1 MGTQS
6 TWGSD
11 RLSVAEKARPCTG
24 LKLYTKHTRTMANFG
39 DLKSDRGVKTLNE
52 YLEGKSY
59 IEGFVPSQ
67 ADVSVFEA
75 MGKAPSG
82 SFSHAL
88 RWYNQINSYGSEK
101 SKFPGVKKAVA
112 AAPAADEDEDDDVDL
127 FGSDDEEED
136 ADAARVREQRLA
148 AYADKKTKKPG
159 PIAKSSVLLD
169 CKPWDDETDMAA
181 MEAEIRKISMDGLNW
196 GAAKLQ
202 PVGYGI
208 NKLSIICVVE
218 DEKVS
223 IDDLSEQITEIEDYV
238 QSVDIAAFN
247 KIYVFIIPLPYT

>member
-136 ADAARVREQRLA
+136 AEAARVREQRLA
-148 AYADKKTKKPG
+148 AYAEKKKAKPG
-159 PIAKSSVLLD
+159 PIARSQIMLD
-169 CKPWDDETDMAA
+169 VKPWDDETDMKM
-181 MEAEIRKISMDGLNW
+181 MEDQIRTIEMDGLVW
-196 GAAKLQ
+196 GASKLV
-202 PVGYGI
+202 PLAFGI
-208 NKLSIICVVE
+208 KKLSILCTVV
-218 DEKVS
+218 DAKVS
-223 IDDLSEQITEIEDYV
+223 VDDLSEKIEEFEDFV
-238 QSVDIAAFN
+238 QSVDVAAFN
-247 KIYVFIIPLPYT
+247 KV

>member
-136 ADAARVREQRLA
+136 AEAARVREQRLA
-148 AYADKKTKKPG
+148 AYAEKKKAKPG
-159 PIAKSSVLLD
+159 PIARSKIMLD
-169 CKPWDDETDMAA
+169 VKPWDDETDMKM
-181 MEAEIRKISMDGLNW
+181 MENQIRTIEMDGLVW
-196 GAAKLQ
+196 GASKLV
-202 PVGYGI
+202 PLAFGI
-208 NKLSIICVVE
+208 KKLSILCTVV
-218 DEKVS
+218 DDKVS
-223 IDDLSEQITEIEDYV
+223 VDDLSEKIEEFEDFV
-238 QSVDIAAFN
+238 QSVDVAAFN
-247 KIYVFIIPLPYT
+247 KV